1 VPLIRPYIA
10 LVLFRVEA
18 RIAEMI
24 AGRVVVGSAIA
35 EQTDAVPARRI
46 IWRRAAITAPSPA
59 GSLETRDRI
68 TSRPYRGRGESETD
82 AKAAGAE
89 TIVNASGAALVEPV

>member
-1 VPLIRPYIA
+1 MFARPYIA
-10 LVLFRVEA
+10 LVRVRVEV

-24 AGRVVVGSAIA
+24 AAHIVVGSAIA

-59 GSLETRDRI
+59 GSLETRDSI

-89 TIVNASGAALVEPV
+89 TTLKPSGAALVEPA